1 MTRLFAERIWGVPWS
16 VLALLALA
24 IAVIYVVIDTAG
36 DAAGLRWWVLRW
48 FHSLCWLLLALAAL
62 AMARITP
69 LPPQWANSLAV
80 AGGAAYA
87 IFIATSFL
95 GRG

>member
-1 MTRLFAERIWGVPWS
+1 MTSLFAERIWGVPWS
-16 VLALLALA
+16 VLAALALV
-24 IAVIYVVIDTAG
+24 IAATYVVIDAAG
-36 DAAGLRWWVLRW
+36 SAAGLRWWVLRW
-48 FHSLCWLLLALAAL
+48 GHSLCWLLLAMAAL

-69 LPPQWANSLAV
+69 LPPHWANGLAL

-87 IFIATSFL
+87 VFIATTMF